1 MNTSNNTVV
10 LDNYLGLLK
19 GLSRENKIKL
29 VARLTRDIAE
39 ETDKKGEEV
48 VDKFFGAFKSNKPTD
63 EMIAEIRK
71 SRNFNRTIELF

>member
-29 VARLTRDIAE
+29 VAELTREIAE

-48 VDKFFGAFKSNKPTD
+48 IDKFFGAFKSSKAAD
-63 EMIAEIRK
+63 EMIAEIRA
-71 SRNFNRTIELF
+71 SRNFNRTVEPF